1 MTNTWKIFAFGSG
14 AIAVLAAANLE
25 VRSHG
30 RDNVVTRVSYAQ
42 PTSFVTGEANIG
54 RLPERQQSPWLGP
67 GGLHLYGA

>member
-1 MTNTWKIFAFGSG
+1 MTNTWKIFAFGAG

-42 PTSFVTGEANIG
+42 PTSFVTDAV
-54 RLPERQQSPWLGP
+54 
-67 GGLHLYGA
+67 YGADPAISTYGLDPQRTIDW